1 MTSARLTD
9 QRLLVLHTLRLRG
22 FVDSDT
28 VAQRTGVDG
37 ATVADILEQARTD
50 GHVVERSGRISGW
63 ILTPDGRSAH
73 ARLLADE
80 LAESG
85 CRSEVELANEA
96 FLALNEPFK
105 EICTRWQLRTDGSP
119 NDHGDAAYDAAV
131 VADLAMLHP
140 QAVAVTAGLAE
151 IFPRFDHYEAG
162 FTAALAR
169 LRDGDTR
176 ALGAPQAGPGH
187 DHWMELHQDLLS
199 TLGRERSRAD
209 GH

>member
-1 MTSARLTD
+1 MTPARLTD

-28 VAQRTGVDG
+28 VAQRTGADK
-37 ATVADILEQARTD
+37 ATVSGILEQARAD

-63 ILTPDGRSAH
+63 ILTPHGRAAH

-80 LAESG
+80 LAERG
-85 CRSEVELANEA
+85 CRSDVELANET

-105 EICTRWQLRTDGSP
+105 QICTRWQLQPDGSP

-131 VADLAMLHP
+131 VADLEGLHP
-140 QAVAVTAGLAE
+140 QAVAVTAGLAVLL
-151 IFPRFDHYEAG
+151 PRFGHYEAG
-162 FTAALAR
+162 FTTALVRLRNGDARALA
-169 LRDGDTR
+169 
-176 ALGAPQAGPGH
+176 APLSDSYH
-187 DHWMELHQDLLS
+187 DYWMELHQDLLS
-199 TLGRERSRAD
+199 TLGRERSTAD